1 MSKKSKKRIDFYN
14 YNYWRDL
21 QRNQLGT
28 SANLYFVFSSAI
40 FGFTLNFFIAEK
52 NLLKCPEKIIFT
64 FSLISILI
72 SLFFYAL
79 FTENRL
85 KDFRKTAQLI
95 DDKKSEIEVRELTK
109 SIGINTWSYYNLQ
122 RYSLF
127 IGFLISLIGFSIYL
141 FK

>member
-1 MSKKSKKRIDFYN
+1 MKKNKHQKTSYS
-14 YNYWRDL
+14 YNYWREI

-28 SANLYFVFSSAI
+28 SANLYFIFSSAI
-40 FGFTLNFFIAEK
+40 FGFTLSFFIAEK
-52 NLLKCPEKIIFT
+52 DILHCIEKVIFS
-64 FSLISILI
+64 FSLIFILI
-72 SLFFYAL
+72 SLLFHAM

-95 DDKKSEIEVRELTK
+95 FEKKSKIEVRELTR
-109 SIGINTWSYYNLQ
+109 SIGIKTWCYYNLQ